1 MSAPFESAL
10 RGLAL
15 AFPDFVA
22 VDWQTNEVALLQ
34 YPRQNM
40 IDINPGMGAKFFAH
54 IKKEIEKVES
64 QYLLREL
71 ITRNSAT
78 LSAAY
83 LTQLRRLQMQA
94 INGAK
99 MQADNVEGVEV
110 VLYGDDLQRI
120 ENQDDDRK
128 TRNLKLK
135 TETKENSLSTREE
148 EIEIPEPTHVWGD
161 STDTRYETALK
172 TLKSYF
178 EKNPSRRREIS
189 DEAKSACDETQ
200 FDEEL
205 TLWLRRYADDFQIT
219 QNPVKAL
226 TSGRGCFISWLSQ
239 TFCRAKYQT
248 NGNDTSTRRNG
259 RVQQQRK
266 DNSFPSSEE
275 LRRKYGVL

>member
-1 MSAPFESAL
+1 MEQPSYYAILPASVRYDKDLKPMEKILFAELTALSNKDGFCSASNRYFADLYGVDESTVS
-10 RGLAL
+10 RWISRLAIRKY
-15 AFPDFVA
+15 VS
-22 VDWQTNEVALLQ
+22 VLLVRDDRNAIIGRHIFTTPIDKKVNTLLTKKSIPSPQKDQ
-34 YPRQNM
+34 YP
-40 IDINPGMGAKFFAH
+40 IDKKVIVNNTSIN
-54 IKKEIEKVES
+54 
-64 QYLLREL
+64 
-71 ITRNSAT
+71 ITSSN
-78 LSAAY
+78 
-83 LTQLRRLQMQA
+83 
-94 INGAK
+94 
-99 MQADNVEGVEV
+99 
-110 VLYGDDLQRI
+110 
-120 ENQDDDRK
+120 
-128 TRNLKLK
+128 
-135 TETKENSLSTREE
+135 NSLSTREE

-161 STDTRYETALK
+161 STDTRYETAL
-172 TLKSYF
+172 TALKSYF
-178 EKNPSRRREIS
+178 QKNPSRRREIS

-248 NGNDTSTRRNG
+248 NGNDTSTQRNG